1 MIREITEIDYPRL
14 MEIWQSAVLNT
25 HDFLKE
31 EDFLYYKEMLP
42 TYFEH
47 VALFGFEKEEVL
59 VGFIGTSKENIEM
72 LFIDNNFRGNGIGKK
87 LITFAISTLKIN
99 KVDVNEQNT
108 QAVDFY
114 KYVGFKI
121 VKRSA
126 LDEKGKEYPILHM
139 EL

>member
-47 VALFGFEKEEVL
+47 VALFGFEKEGVL